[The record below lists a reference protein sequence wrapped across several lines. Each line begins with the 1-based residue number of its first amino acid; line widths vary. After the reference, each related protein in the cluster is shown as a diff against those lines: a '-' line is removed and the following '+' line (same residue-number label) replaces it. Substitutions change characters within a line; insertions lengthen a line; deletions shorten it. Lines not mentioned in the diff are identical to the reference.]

1 MPERFFIF
9 HKTLFRYQ
17 NIIKLG
23 LNTDTVCAIDV
34 EDQFLQYNVIADI
47 NLFLDYV
54 YQHGFHYLV
63 VYASASYLDCFLR
76 RQSARSR

>member
-1 MPERFFIF
+1 MPESFFIF

>member
-1 MPERFFIF
+1 M
-9 HKTLFRYQ
+9 
-17 NIIKLG
+17 
-23 LNTDTVCAIDV
+23 CAIDV

-76 RQSARSR
+76 RQSAGVDNVQDWQYTNNGYQLKTDFNYDFAGILS